1 LIFLNISVQDH
12 EYQDFAVSGKSG
24 RWFMHNVMQQSNLYR
39 AEVTKYSQFRKMEG
53 NMAHVSEL
61 GFDFMNVI
69 EKFQI
74 KFTTYKIK
82 LTTFVFTFVAA
93 VA

>member
-1 LIFLNISVQDH
+1 
-12 EYQDFAVSGKSG
+12 
-24 RWFMHNVMQQSNLYR
+24 
-39 AEVTKYSQFRKMEG
+39 
-53 NMAHVSEL
+53 
-61 GFDFMNVI
+61 MNVI